1 MTSHL
6 EPKDLPLTRGA
17 MRFDAKRLLA
27 PGDYVFDPMSPGITS
42 VPVTAGGRQAAW
54 FIDGDFGQAVLR
66 RYHRGGLMAKV
77 STDRYIWT
85 GEESTR
91 SYSEFNLLCFMHAS
105 GLPVPRPLAAA
116 YWRDGLTYKAA
127 ILVERI
133 PDVRPLAHAL
143 EGGHVQVAAAIYAM
157 HDAGVWHADLNAY
170 NILIDGNGKVWL
182 IDFDKGSRQVLSQE
196 RRRANLLR
204 LRRSL
209 IKVAKEP
216 GLVWWNA
223 LQLAYAQLG
232 KIKGHI

>member
-1 MTSHL
+1 MTPYV
-6 EPKDLPLTRGA
+6 EPSDLPLTHGA
-17 MRFDAKRLLA
+17 MRFDAQRLHA
-27 PGDYVFDPMSPGITS
+27 PGEYVFNPMSSNIKS

-54 FIDGDFGQAVLR
+54 FVEGDFGQAVLR

-85 GEESTR
+85 GAESTR
-91 SYSEFNLLCFMHAS
+91 SYAEFNLLCFMHAS

-116 YWRDGLTYKAA
+116 YWRHGLTYKAA

-143 EGGHVQVAAAIYAM
+143 EGRHAQVAAAIYAM

-170 NILIDGNGKVWL
+170 NILIDKNNKVWL
-182 IDFDKGSRQVLSQE
+182 IDFDKGSRRVLSQE

-209 IKVAKEP
+209 IKVANEP
-216 GLVWWNA
+216 GLLWWNE
-223 LQLAYAQLG
+223 LQLSYAQLG
-232 KIKGHI
+232 KIKGHL